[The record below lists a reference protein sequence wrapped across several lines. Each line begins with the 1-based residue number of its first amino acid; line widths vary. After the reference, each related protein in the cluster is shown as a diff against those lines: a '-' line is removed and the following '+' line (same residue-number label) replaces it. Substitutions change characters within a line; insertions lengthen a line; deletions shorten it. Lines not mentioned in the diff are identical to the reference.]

1 MVSLELARVAERAER
16 YDDMADYMQA
26 RVMEGQPLDTEER
39 DMFPSCGQCLIAVRH
54 VPNWQGWLRKSTTNP
69 RSEHM

>member
-39 DMFPSCGQCLIAVRH
+39 DMFPSCEQCLIVVRGGQLARVAPKIH
-54 VPNWQGWLRKSTTNP
+54 DKS
-69 RSEHM
+69 